1 MIRLLLALV
10 IVALL
15 LTKVSEML
23 GTGTRENPDSP
34 PSPKDTIVDKAYE
47 PYTRAQQ
54 FGDKDYEEAL
64 DAKRKSLDEQIDG
77 G

>member
-1 MIRLLLALV
+1 MIRLLIALV

-23 GTGTRENPDSP
+23 GTKSDSETP
-34 PSPKDTIVDKAYE
+34 PSPEETIVGKAYE

-54 FGDKDYEEAL
+54 FSEEDYEEAL
-64 DAKRKSLDEQIDG
+64 DAKRKNLEERIDG
-77 G
+77 GP

>member
-1 MIRLLLALV
+1 MIRLLIALI

-15 LTKVSEML
+15 LTKVSQML
-23 GTGTRENPDSP
+23 GGAKSEDPRAPEEA
-34 PSPKDTIVDKAYE
+34 ILGEAYE

-54 FGDKDYEEAL
+54 FSDKDYEEAL
-64 DAKRKSLDEQIDG
+64 DKQRAEMDKKIDG